1 MKKIFKFI
9 RGIVWAIH
17 AWLWCLFHAVKY
29 KKGVYI
35 GLHVK
40 KEFRVKLI
48 LSNYSRIAHH
58 TILWG
63 DGKIEIGEH
72 SSIGSWSRIFASK
85 NGGVKIGN
93 YTMSASHLY
102 VIDCNHGL
110 SSKELIM
117 KQPMIQKNVVIGND
131 VWMGYHT
138 TILMGVH
145 LDDGVVCGACSV
157 VTKSF
162 EKFSIIAGNP
172 AHLIRMRD

>member
-1 MKKIFKFI
+1 MKRIFRFFRSI
-9 RGIVWAIH
+9 IWAIH
-17 AWLWCLFHAVKY
+17 AMIWCLFHGVKY

-48 LSNYSRIAHH
+48 LSRYSRIAHH

-63 DGKIEIGEH
+63 DGKIEIGER
-72 SSIGSWSRIFASK
+72 SSIGSWSRVFASK
-85 NGGVKIGN
+85 NGGVTIGN

-102 VIDCNHGL
+102 IIDCNHGL
-110 SSKELIM
+110 KANELIM
-117 KQPMIQKNVVIGND
+117 KQPMVQKPVIIGND

-138 TILMGVH
+138 TILMGVN
-145 LDDGVVCGACSV
+145 LEDGVVCGACSV

-162 EKFSIIAGNP
+162 PKNSIVAGIP
-172 AHLIRMRD
+172 AKVIRTRD